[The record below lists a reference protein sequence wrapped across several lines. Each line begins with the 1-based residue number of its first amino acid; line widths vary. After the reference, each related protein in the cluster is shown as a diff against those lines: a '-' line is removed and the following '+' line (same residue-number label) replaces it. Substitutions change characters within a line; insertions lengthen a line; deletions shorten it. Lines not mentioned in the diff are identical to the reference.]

1 MQLPDPFITPT
12 EEAVITDPFLISSS
26 VVTFQIIG
34 TLPTGEV
41 IAFEIEDPEA
51 VSGWRTM
58 TLAGELAEITPEN
71 DQVTFYAPA
80 YVRINKPATAV
91 ACGVRSLTDR

>member
-1 MQLPDPFITPT
+1 MQLPAPFIPAT

-34 TLPTGEV
+34 TLPTGKV
-41 IAFEIEDPEA
+41 IAFEVEDPAA

-58 TLAGELAEITPEN
+58 KLVSELVEITPET

-80 YVRINKPATAV
+80 YIRINKPATAV